1 MTSWTRYALLL
12 LWFAVC
18 AQAQTIQVDVTASH
32 VRKSFV
38 PNQAL
43 GAGIDRISQQMID
56 ATFVKPTID
65 KVLQAGWGP
74 VSYRQNTEL
83 YTEAWHWNPKG
94 TWSDPSGKGY
104 FVGDSTPTEMLRY
117 SYGYPLP
124 HRGVTRDDGT
134 DTVGYS
140 RLTDGD
146 LDTFWKSNPYLTKIF
161 THEDDSKHAQ
171 WVFLDLSNPLPVDTI
186 RIAWA

>member
-1 MTSWTRYALLL
+1 MKAAIPCLLL
-12 LWFAVC
+12 LFSLAVSVNG
-18 AQAQTIQVDVTASH
+18 QTIRVDITPGH

-43 GAGIDRISQQMID
+43 GAGIDRKRLIADTVVQPVID
-56 ATFVKPTID
+56 R
-65 KVLQAGWGP
+65 VLQAGWEP

-94 TWSDPSGKGY
+94 TWSDPQRKGY
-104 FVGDSTPTEMLRY
+104 FLGDPNPTEMIRY

-124 HRGVTRDDGT
+124 RRGVTRDDGT

-146 LDTFWKSNPYLTKIF
+146 ANTFRKSNPYLTKGF
-161 THEDDSKHAQ
+161 TGEEDSNNPQ
-171 WVFLDLSNPLPVDTI
+171 WIFLDLANLQSKLF
-186 RIAWA
+186 